1 MCSTSTPSNATRT
14 RNTSTIFGLG
24 EGITEA
30 DGTITGSRL
39 PSSRQVLCC
48 LLYHYQQGIPESK
61 TRTQA
66 AKQVLA
72 QVSIFYKK
80 ANIPMISEIK
90 ACEKMIKLLD
100 NNSKLRAIPIARR
113 STASTLTKL
122 QKQQL
127 ELDKT
132 FQIWPP
138 NAESLIKDFE
148 DLQFFHSM
156 KTDRVASF
164 GSCDKVLH
172 DKLKRKLL
180 REEAA
185 KQQASKTCSS
195 EPSTL
200 FSGSMRVSSSSE
212 DSGSETEACNPNVWN
227 NKTGN
232 SSNIASHKR
241 RKTGT
246 NAFIPSDILSSPKLV
261 AMATRMKITPA
272 QQFAFTRAFIE
283 ETGGDPAK
291 VKLSY
296 AQADRSRR
304 KVTKSVATTSKNQW
318 IPPSFAS
325 LHWDSKILQSHN
337 SKYVNEERLVVAVG
351 TRDEVKLLGAPSF
364 TPGNHGKTGETVS
377 KKIIDL
383 LIEWNCNTKIIN
395 MVFDTTSSNRG
406 HLTAVCVTLQSHL
419 QRALLWSG
427 CRHHVGE
434 VILTHVFND
443 LKVESSRSPETTV
456 FLRFRKH
463 FEMLPHKSTHD
474 QMLCMLNLSS
484 LDENTKKLALSW
496 KSETLSILNQLQDLQ
511 RNDYQELAEL
521 CVVFLD
527 GKDEYNFKQP
537 GALSKARWMA
547 KLIYSIKLCL
557 LETSVQDLPRGTIAT
572 KTQALRIRKFVDFCC
587 LVYCS
592 WWFTCTSAVDAPYH
606 DLKLYQK
613 LLEYKAVDA
622 SISLSALKAFGR
634 HLWYLTAEMVPLSLF
649 SNKVPAEEKRSIADR
664 LLSIKPSEIPNSPV
678 NRFETGYGKPKFP
691 TNISHSTTLTNLI
704 DQDSWFFFKLL
715 QIDSEFLALD
725 VDTWQS
731 TSSYQRALQNV
742 QAINVVNDG
751 AERAVKLSSDFLSA
765 AHSEE
770 HYQNVL
776 QIVETERI
784 SLPNLQKPLRE
795 KIKECNFHKN

>member
-39 PSSRQVLCC
+39 PSSRQVLRC

-122 QKQQL
+122 QKQKL

-200 FSGSMRVSSSSE
+200 FSGSMKVSSSSE

-227 NKTGN
+227 DKTGN

-246 NAFIPSDILSSPKLV
+246 NAFILPI
-261 AMATRMKITPA
+261 
-272 QQFAFTRAFIE
+272 F
-283 ETGGDPAK
+283 
-291 VKLSY
+291 Y
-296 AQADRSRR
+296 
-304 KVTKSVATTSKNQW
+304 
-318 IPPSFAS
+318 
-325 LHWDSKILQSHN
+325 LHQS
-337 SKYVNEERLVVAVG
+337 
-351 TRDEVKLLGAPSF
+351 
-364 TPGNHGKTGETVS
+364 
-377 KKIIDL
+377 
-383 LIEWNCNTKIIN
+383 
-395 MVFDTTSSNRG
+395 
-406 HLTAVCVTLQSHL
+406 
-419 QRALLWSG
+419 
-427 CRHHVGE
+427 
-434 VILTHVFND
+434 
-443 LKVESSRSPETTV
+443 
-456 FLRFRKH
+456 
-463 FEMLPHKSTHD
+463 
-474 QMLCMLNLSS
+474 
-484 LDENTKKLALSW
+484 
-496 KSETLSILNQLQDLQ
+496 
-511 RNDYQELAEL
+511 
-521 CVVFLD
+521 
-527 GKDEYNFKQP
+527 
-537 GALSKARWMA
+537 
-547 KLIYSIKLCL
+547 
-557 LETSVQDLPRGTIAT
+557 
-572 KTQALRIRKFVDFCC
+572 
-587 LVYCS
+587 
-592 WWFTCTSAVDAPYH
+592 
-606 DLKLYQK
+606 
-613 LLEYKAVDA
+613 
-622 SISLSALKAFGR
+622 
-634 HLWYLTAEMVPLSLF
+634 
-649 SNKVPAEEKRSIADR
+649 
-664 LLSIKPSEIPNSPV
+664 
-678 NRFETGYGKPKFP
+678 
-691 TNISHSTTLTNLI
+691 
-704 DQDSWFFFKLL
+704 
-715 QIDSEFLALD
+715 
-725 VDTWQS
+725 
-731 TSSYQRALQNV
+731 
-742 QAINVVNDG
+742 
-751 AERAVKLSSDFLSA
+751 
-765 AHSEE
+765 
-770 HYQNVL
+770 
-776 QIVETERI
+776 
-784 SLPNLQKPLRE
+784 
-795 KIKECNFHKN
+795 